1 MTTHAPDQVSLS
13 QPVPPT
19 RGRGVRPAARS
30 RRALA
35 AALVLGLALLAGPIS
50 APSAVR
56 ALGPLPEC
64 RLADIMTVPRGY
76 DDWSVT
82 LVDWLLRVEED
93 YVPPDLVHVSEAGIA
108 GGGFIRA
115 VAMDDLRAMAEA
127 AAANGTPIGVWSPYR
142 SYEEQVEIFNGY
154 ANGYG
159 FDNAI
164 TYSHRPG
171 HSEHQLGLGVDFM
184 SAGGSNP
191 LIGDWAT
198 TPAGAWMAENAWRF
212 GWVMSYPIEPA
223 QVGTDNLWSDRICF
237 TYEPWHYRYL
247 GREIAAAIH
256 ESGLTI
262 REYLWANYTM
272 VDPVTGS
279 PLPTPTPTPEPTPEP
294 TPTPTAS
301 PTPEPTATP
310 TAVPTPEPTPSPDT
324 RLLGLDPPVAAVLL
338 GGLLLAVLA
347 AVALSV
353 RRGTSR
359 R

>member
-1 MTTHAPDQVSLS
+1 MPSPDDMNFPERLD
-13 QPVPPT
+13 PI
-19 RGRGVRPAARS
+19 RPASRVRS
-30 RRALA
+30 RLALA
-35 AALVLGLALLAGPIS
+35 GAVVVGAWLLAGPVA
-50 APSAVR
+50 APSRVAAV
-56 ALGPLPEC
+56 GPLPAC

-108 GGGFIRA
+108 GGGFIRQ
-115 VAMDDLRAMAEA
+115 VAIDDLRAMAEA
-127 AAANGTPIGVWSPYR
+127 AAANGTPIGIWSPYR

-184 SAGGSNP
+184 SAGGTNP

-198 TPAGAWMAENAWRF
+198 TPAGAWMQQNAWKY
-212 GWVMSYPIEPA
+212 GWVMSYPIEV
-223 QVGTDNLWSDRICF
+223 VGGDLWSDKICF

-247 GREIAAAIH
+247 GREIAAEVH
-256 ESGLTI
+256 NSGLTI
-262 REYLWANYTM
+262 REYLWQNYTM
-272 VDPVTGS
+272 VDPITGS
-279 PLPTPTPTPEPTPEP
+279 PLPTATPTPSPSPSPSPTPRP
-294 TPTPTAS
+294 TATPSPSPAS
-301 PTPEPTATP
+301 PTPA
-310 TAVPTPEPTPSPDT
+310 PSPQAPSLVGDW
-324 RLLGLDPPVAAVLL
+324 LEANPAGIAVLA
-338 GGLLLAVLA
+338 GGLLLVLA
-347 AVALSV
+347 LLALTL
-353 RRGTSR
+353 RRGLLR